1 MEGREGVI
9 EPYVGGNIPPSSV
22 LHTQSITPPS
32 LPPLQAFFSRWWY
45 EQTPKKKAQVRRL
58 VEEERLVFT

>member
-1 MEGREGVI
+1 VQHSFC
-9 EPYVGGNIPPSSV
+9 VCVSDSV
-22 LHTQSITPPS
+22 NPFLPS
-32 LPPLQAFFSRWWY
+32 LPPSLQAFFSRWWY